1 MQLDMVMV
9 EHDAYGKDT
18 NAITLGQNAHQRE
31 PDQAVGGRIEADA
44 PIRSNLVNVV
54 IAPQAGFP
62 RRSHATKIAC
72 LIRLHTGLS
81 D

>member
-31 PDQAVGGRIEADA
+31 PDQTVGGSIEADA
-44 PIRSNLVNVV
+44 PIRSDLINMV
-54 IAPQAGFP
+54 IAVLAVFP
-62 RRSHATKIAC
+62 CRTHVAKIDS